1 MALGNSIQGASRG
14 QIAQCIEQRA
24 KGLATFATFHCDTT
38 AGNCVLENSV
48 MTPLSLDGLAH
59 LGHRISFFVARL

>member
-38 AGNCVLENSV
+38 AGNCVLELV
-48 MTPLSLDGLAH
+48 MTLLNLDGLAH
-59 LGHRISFFVARL
+59 LEHRISFFAARL

>member
-38 AGNCVLENSV
+38 AGNSVLDL
-48 MTPLSLDGLAH
+48 LSLDGLAH
-59 LGHRISFFVARL
+59 LGHRISFFAARLRYGRL